1 MDIVLQIASILAP
14 VFILAG
20 IGYGWCKL
28 GMPFDSE
35 MVTLIVT
42 NLATPCLIF
51 STLAKLEVSPH
62 AFGQIALAAV
72 LCGVGFAILG
82 RIVLAFLK
90 LPSHSYLPAL
100 MFPNTGNLGL
110 PLCLFAFGPAGLAL
124 ALGCFTVASF
134 TQFTIGMALA
144 AGEWS
149 IKRLLRTPI
158 VYALIAALAFMLT
171 HTPPPTWLI
180 NTTNLM
186 GGVAIPL
193 MITALGVSL
202 AQLRVTRLPLA
213 LGLAVVRVAG
223 GFVIGWAIATAMG
236 LQGASRGVLMI
247 QASMPTAVFNYLFA
261 LRFRRQPADVAGVIV
276 ISTLMV
282 FAILPLLLLLV
293 LPEGAGATANLVTPP
308 AK

>member
-1 MDIVLQIASILAP
+1 
-14 VFILAG
+14 
-20 IGYGWCKL
+20 
-28 GMPFDSE
+28 MPFDNE
-35 MVTLIVT
+35 MVTSLVT

-62 AFGQIALAAV
+62 DFGQIAGAAV
-72 LCGVGFAILG
+72 LSGIGFAILG
-82 RIVLAFLK
+82 RIVLAVLK

-124 ALGCFTVASF
+124 GLGCFTVASF
-134 TQFTIGMALA
+134 TQFTIGIAMA

-149 IKRLLRTPI
+149 LKRLARTPI
-158 VYALIAALAFMLT
+158 IYALIAALAFMLT
-171 HTPPPTWLI
+171 GTAAPKWLL
-180 NTTNLM
+180 NTTSLM

-193 MITALGVSL
+193 MVTALGVSL

-213 LGLAVVRVAG
+213 LGLSIVRVGG
-223 GFVIGWAIATAMG
+223 GFLIGWAVATVLELDG
-236 LQGASRGVLMI
+236 VLRGVLMI

-261 LRFRRQPADVAGVIV
+261 VRFRRQPADVAGIIV
-276 ISTLMV
+276 ISTLIV

-293 LPEGAGATANLVTPP
+293 LP
-308 AK
+308 

>member
-1 MDIVLQIASILAP
+1 MGITLEIATILAP

-20 IGYGWCKL
+20 IGYGWSRI

-35 MVTLIVT
+35 MVTSIVT
-42 NLATPCLIF
+42 NIATPCLIF
-51 STLAKLEVSPH
+51 STLANLEISPQ
-62 AFGQIALAAV
+62 AFGEIALAAV
-72 LCGVGFAILG
+72 LCGIGFAIAG
-82 RIVLAFLK
+82 RIVLGFLK
-90 LPSHSYLPAL
+90 LPPHSYLPAL

-134 TQFTIGMALA
+134 TQFTVGMAMA

-149 IKRLLRTPI
+149 LKRLLKTPI
-158 VYALIAALAFMLT
+158 IYALIVALIFMLT
-171 HTPPPTWLI
+171 HTVPPKWLL

-193 MITALGVSL
+193 MILALGVSL

-213 LGLAVVRVAG
+213 LGLSVVRVAG
-223 GFVIGWAIATAMG
+223 GFAIGWGVASALG
-236 LQGASRGVLMI
+236 LEGASRGVLMI
-247 QASMPTAVFNYLFA
+247 QATMPTAVFNYLFA
-261 LRFRRQPADVAGVIV
+261 LRFRRQPADVAGIIV
-276 ISTLMV
+276 MSTLIV

-293 LPEGAGATANLVTPP
+293 LPESGAFTPP

>member
-1 MDIVLQIASILAP
+1 MELALEVATILAP

-20 IGYGWCKL
+20 IGYGWARI
-28 GMPFDSE
+28 GMPFDNE
-35 MVTLIVT
+35 MVTSLVT

-62 AFGQIALAAV
+62 DFGQIAGAAV
-72 LCGVGFAILG
+72 LSGIGFAILG
-82 RIVLAFLK
+82 RIVLALLK

-124 ALGCFTVASF
+124 GLGCFTVASF
-134 TQFTIGMALA
+134 TQFTIGIAMA

-149 IKRLLRTPI
+149 LKRLARTPI
-158 VYALIAALAFMLT
+158 IYALIAALAFMLT
-171 HTPPPTWLI
+171 GTAAPKWLL
-180 NTTNLM
+180 NTTSLM

-193 MITALGVSL
+193 MVTALGVSL

-213 LGLAVVRVAG
+213 LGLSIVRVGG
-223 GFVIGWAIATAMG
+223 GFLIGWAVATVLELDG
-236 LQGASRGVLMI
+236 VLRGVLMI

-261 LRFRRQPADVAGVIV
+261 VRFRRQPADVAGIIV
-276 ISTLMV
+276 ISTLIV

-293 LPEGAGATANLVTPP
+293 LP
-308 AK
+308 